1 MTLRKWTKRNA
12 EIIASEKKAKEKNVY
27 HTNKRKQKNCK
38 TLECVFECKV
48 RLTEK
53 KDMFQLYVTKART
66 ENSVVPTLANFL
78 MKNSTL
84 LYAKNVHVI
93 VMLLTATTSHMTYTV
108 VVIEVESLKCRAV
121 VDTGEGSFYI
131 LSKLISGLN
140 TKIIRK

>member
-1 MTLRKWTKRNA
+1 M
-12 EIIASEKKAKEKNVY
+12 
-27 HTNKRKQKNCK
+27 
-38 TLECVFECKV
+38 
-48 RLTEK
+48 
-53 KDMFQLYVTKART
+53 
-66 ENSVVPTLANFL
+66 PTLANFV

-108 VVIEVESLKCRAV
+108 VVIEVESLKCRAL

-131 LSKLISGLN
+131 LPKLISGLN

>member
-1 MTLRKWTKRNA
+1 M
-12 EIIASEKKAKEKNVY
+12 
-27 HTNKRKQKNCK
+27 
-38 TLECVFECKV
+38 
-48 RLTEK
+48 
-53 KDMFQLYVTKART
+53 
-66 ENSVVPTLANFL
+66 PTLANFL
-78 MKNSTL
+78 MKNNTL